1 MNFGLQEFEVVKL
14 KIAFA
19 IFLTLC
25 YRTTAASG
33 LTQVLGYRRKIIEN
47 IELLVK
53 SMNGLQV
60 ELSGFRSEM
69 KEFKK
74 AVEKRMDCLDNRS
87 TACQF
92 NPNVCAT
99 ARRLEEHIKADN
111 GKAGK
116 TMAVIACVISCFNVG
131 LTLITMIIKGL

>member
-1 MNFGLQEFEVVKL
+1 MYEEVKL

-19 IFLTLC
+19 IFLTLW
-25 YRTTAASG
+25 YRTPAASG
-33 LTQVLGYRRKIIEN
+33 LTQEEIIEN

-60 ELSGFRSEM
+60 ELSGFRAEM
-69 KEFKK
+69 KEFKT

-111 GKAGK
+111 GKAGRN
-116 TMAVIACVISCFNVG
+116 MAVIACVISCFNVAVTVI
-131 LTLITMIIKGL
+131 TLIVKGM

>member
-1 MNFGLQEFEVVKL
+1 MGDQGLGGG
-14 KIAFA
+14 
-19 IFLTLC
+19 T
-25 YRTTAASG
+25 
-33 LTQVLGYRRKIIEN
+33 IEDV
-47 IELLVK
+47 ELLVK

-74 AVEKRMDCLDNRS
+74 AVEKRMDSLDSRS
-87 TACQF
+87 MACQL

-111 GKAGK
+111 GKAGR

-131 LTLITMIIKGL
+131 ITVITLIVRSL

>member
-1 MNFGLQEFEVVKL
+1 MGDS
-14 KIAFA
+14 
-19 IFLTLC
+19 C
-25 YRTTAASG
+25 
-33 LTQVLGYRRKIIEN
+33 LGRMIIED

-60 ELSGFRSEM
+60 ELSGFRAEM
-69 KEFKK
+69 KEFKT

-87 TACQF
+87 TVCQF

-111 GKAGK
+111 GKAGRN
-116 TMAVIACVISCFNVG
+116 MAVIACVISCFNVAVTVI
-131 LTLITMIIKGL
+131 TLIVKGM

>member
-1 MNFGLQEFEVVKL
+1 MGDKSMKEEH
-14 KIAFA
+14 
-19 IFLTLC
+19 
-25 YRTTAASG
+25 
-33 LTQVLGYRRKIIEN
+33 IEK

-53 SMNGLQV
+53 SLNGLQV

-99 ARRLEEHIKADN
+99 ARRLEEHIKAD
-111 GKAGK
+111 AGK
-116 TMAVIACVISCFNVG
+116 SGRTTAVIACVISCFNVAV
-131 LTLITMIIKGL
+131 TLITLIIKGI

>member
-1 MNFGLQEFEVVKL
+1 MH
-14 KIAFA
+14 
-19 IFLTLC
+19 
-25 YRTTAASG
+25 
-33 LTQVLGYRRKIIEN
+33 IEE
-47 IELLVK
+47 IGVLVK
-53 SMNGLQV
+53 SINDLNV

-74 AVEKRMDCLDNRS
+74 AMEKRMDCLDNRS

-99 ARRLEEHIKADN
+99 ARRLEEHIRADN

-116 TMAVIACVISCFNVG
+116 TMAVIACVISCFNVA
-131 LTLITMIIKGL
+131 LTVITLIVRSL

>member
-1 MNFGLQEFEVVKL
+1 MYEEVKL

-19 IFLTLC
+19 IFLTLW
-25 YRTTAASG
+25 YRTPAASG
-33 LTQVLGYRRKIIEN
+33 LTQEEIIEN

-60 ELSGFRSEM
+60 ELSGFRAEM
-69 KEFKK
+69 KEFKT

-111 GKAGK
+111 GKAGRN
-116 TMAVIACVISCFNVG
+116 MAVIACVISCFNVTVTII
-131 LTLITMIIKGL
+131 TLIVKGM

>member
-1 MNFGLQEFEVVKL
+1 MYEEVKL

-19 IFLTLC
+19 IFLTVC
-25 YRTTAASG
+25 YRTPAASD
-33 LTQVLGYRRKIIEN
+33 LTQEEIIEN

-60 ELSGFRSEM
+60 ELSGFRAEM
-69 KEFKK
+69 KEFKT

-111 GKAGK
+111 GKAGRN
-116 TMAVIACVISCFNVG
+116 MAVIACVISCFNVAVTVI
-131 LTLITMIIKGL
+131 TLVVRGI

>member
-1 MNFGLQEFEVVKL
+1 MNSLLDTKKKLRSLRRFGLLVYDVV
-14 KIAFA
+14 
-19 IFLTLC
+19 
-25 YRTTAASG
+25 
-33 LTQVLGYRRKIIEN
+33 RRMIIEN

-60 ELSGFRSEM
+60 ELSGFRAEM
-69 KEFKK
+69 KEFKT

-111 GKAGK
+111 GKAGRN
-116 TMAVIACVISCFNVG
+116 MAVIACVISCFNVAVTVI
-131 LTLITMIIKGL
+131 TLIVRGL

>member
-1 MNFGLQEFEVVKL
+1 MYEEVKL

-19 IFLTLC
+19 IFLTVC
-25 YRTTAASG
+25 YRTPAASG
-33 LTQVLGYRRKIIEN
+33 LTQEEIIEN

-60 ELSGFRSEM
+60 ELSGFRAEM
-69 KEFKK
+69 KEFKT

-111 GKAGK
+111 GKAGRN
-116 TMAVIACVISCFNVG
+116 MAVIACVISCFNMAVTVI
-131 LTLITMIIKGL
+131 TLIVKGM

>member
-1 MNFGLQEFEVVKL
+1 M
-14 KIAFA
+14 
-19 IFLTLC
+19 
-25 YRTTAASG
+25 
-33 LTQVLGYRRKIIEN
+33 
-47 IELLVK
+47 K
-53 SMNGLQV
+53 SMNDLKV

-99 ARRLEEHIKADN
+99 ARRLEEHIKAD
-111 GKAGK
+111 AGK
-116 TMAVIACVISCFNVG
+116 SGRTTAVIACVISCFNVAVTVV
-131 LTLITMIIKGL
+131 TLIVRGI